1 MRLSLH
7 SSAPIIWSIA
17 GLDSAGG
24 AGLSADQRAADA
36 LGVHLCPITAALTAQ
51 HSQGVEAVFPVA
63 ASALQA
69 QMAALSEDLPPAVIK
84 TGLLGSVAAI
94 EAVAQWV
101 DAKRASTPRGQDP
114 HRYLALVV
122 DPVLGASAGGA
133 SFANDDVVQ
142 AYRALLLP
150 RATVITPNRAEARRL
165 LGRPGRHDG
174 ADTEIPQLAASLQA
188 LGARSVV
195 ITGGDV
201 RGATPYCID
210 WIQTPQA
217 SGWLTAPRIETRHT
231 HGSGCT
237 FASGLAASMAL
248 GHVEADAAVL
258 AKMLT
263 HHALQQARQAGGG
276 AGPVLASRQFSA
288 PLADGGAPLPWLGLG
303 SQLPWRVQWAD
314 RPVLFAPFIAPPN
327 RLYGITPTA
336 SQLSDALEAG
346 LTCVQLRHK
355 SPMGVEAD
363 IQACLDAAERVAN
376 KGHDAAPIQLFI
388 NDHLDAA
395 LSAFPPRADVSQL
408 RLGIHLGQE
417 DLLALT
423 ADQQERLLTAGPN
436 RLLGVSSHSLW
447 ELARAAGCG
456 ASVIACGPV
465 QSTTTKDMP
474 WLPQGMANLAWWV
487 RHSPAPVVAIGGL
500 LTPSDLEK
508 FATCRPA
515 ALCVVR
521 GLGADQA
528 EMRSRVSALADA
540 VARGLHAPIARTPRR
555 PRPVLPP

>member
-1 MRLSLH
+1 MT

-69 QMAALSEDLPPAVIK
+69 QMAALSEDLPPSVIK

-94 EAVAQWV
+94 EAVAKWV
-101 DAKRASTPRGQDP
+101 DAKRANTPQGQDP
-114 HRYLALVV
+114 HRHLALVV

-133 SFANDDVVQ
+133 AFASDEILE
-142 AYRALLLP
+142 AYRTQLLP

-165 LGRPGRHDG
+165 LRQAGRHDG
-174 ADTEIPQLAASLQA
+174 ADTDVPQLAADLQT

-201 RGATPYCID
+201 PGPSPYCID
-210 WIQTPQA
+210 WLQTPHA
-217 SGWLTAPRIETRHT
+217 CGWLTAPRIDTRHT

-288 PLADGGAPLPWLGLG
+288 PLDEGGAPLPWLGLG
-303 SQLPWRVQWAD
+303 SQLPWRLQRTD
-314 RPVLFAPFIAPPN
+314 RAQLFAPFTAPAQ
-327 RLYGITPTA
+327 RLYGIVPSA
-336 SQLSDALEAG
+336 AQFNQAVHAG

-355 SPMGVEAD
+355 AHEGAAQAIAD
-363 IQACLDAAERVAN
+363 SLDAARQQARLQESCAEAEPLQV
-376 KGHDAAPIQLFI
+376 FI
-388 NDHLDAA
+388 NDHLDEAW
-395 LSAFPPRADVSQL
+395 SAFEDVPTHPLL
-408 RLGIHLGQE
+408 RLGVHLGQE

-423 ADQQERLLTAGPN
+423 TEQQARLLARSTD
-436 RLLGVSSHSLW
+436 RLLGLSSHSLW

-465 QSTTTKDMP
+465 QPTTTKDMP
-474 WLPQGMANLAWWV
+474 WRPQGLNNLAWWV

-500 LTPSDLEK
+500 LTPADLAS
-508 FATCRPA
+508 FARCRPA

-521 GLGADQA
+521 GLGTHGDD
-528 EMRSRVSALADA
+528 MRAHVSAFEQA
-540 VARGLHAPIARTPRR
+540 VQRGLQDTPARTPRR
-555 PRPVLPP
+555 PRPVLP

>member
-1 MRLSLH
+1 MT

-69 QMAALSEDLPPAVIK
+69 QMAALSEDLPPSVIK

-94 EAVAQWV
+94 EAVAKWV
-101 DAKRASTPRGQDP
+101 DAKRANTPRGQDP
-114 HRYLALVV
+114 HRHLALVV

-133 SFANDDVVQ
+133 AFASDEILE
-142 AYRALLLP
+142 AYRTQLLP

-165 LGRPGRHDG
+165 LRQAGRHDG
-174 ADTEIPQLAASLQA
+174 ADADVPQLAADLQA

-201 RGATPYCID
+201 PGPSPYCID
-210 WIQTPQA
+210 WLQTPHA
-217 SGWLTAPRIETRHT
+217 CGWLTAPRIDTRHT

-288 PLADGGAPLPWLGLG
+288 PLDEGGAPLPWLGLG
-303 SQLPWRVQWAD
+303 TQLPWRLQRTD
-314 RPVLFAPFIAPPN
+314 RAQLFAPFTTPAQ
-327 RLYGITPTA
+327 RLYGIVPSA
-336 SQLSDALEAG
+336 AQFNQALHAG

-355 SPMGVEAD
+355 AHEGAAQAIAD
-363 IQACLDAAERVAN
+363 SLDAARQQAHLRESRAEAEPLQV
-376 KGHDAAPIQLFI
+376 FI
-388 NDHLDAA
+388 NDHLDEAW
-395 LSAFPPRADVSQL
+395 SAFEDVPTHPLL
-408 RLGIHLGQE
+408 RLGVHLGQE

-423 ADQQERLLTAGPN
+423 TEQQASLLARSTD
-436 RLLGVSSHSLW
+436 RLLGLSSHSLW

-465 QSTTTKDMP
+465 QPTTTKDMP
-474 WLPQGMANLAWWV
+474 WRPQGLNNLAWWV

-500 LTPSDLEK
+500 LTPADLAS
-508 FATCRPA
+508 FARCRPA

-521 GLGADQA
+521 GLGAHGDDMRAHVAAFEQA
-528 EMRSRVSALADA
+528 VQ
-540 VARGLHAPIARTPRR
+540 RGLQDTPARTPRR
-555 PRPVLPP
+555 PRPVLP